1 MPDNLWPQLRLQAD
15 TEAELVEKYRQVYLD
30 TYVRDH
36 HGQPIVLADWAS
48 CAYRFGAYAF
58 EHAFTE
64 SKNYKIGAGVHD
76 GGFSPRRARRI
87 LWIKEALALSRGTV
101 QRYIQSR
108 KSDRGYQ
115 KKRLVLVVLEE
126 RYVIV
131 FNDPQRAGKRHEFLT
146 AFPADM
152 NYLERIKRQSF
163 LAETVSARKPGE

>member
-1 MPDNLWPQLRLQAD
+1 MPDSLWPQLRLQAD
-15 TEAELVEKYRQVYLD
+15 TKAELVEKYRQVYLD

-36 HGQPIVLADWAS
+36 NGKPIVLADWTG

-58 EHAFTE
+58 DHAFTE
-64 SKNYKIGAGVHD
+64 SKNYRVGGSVHD
-76 GGFSPRRARRI
+76 GGFSLRRARRI
-87 LWIKEALALSRGTV
+87 LWIKEALARSKGTM

-115 KKRLVLVVLEE
+115 KKRRILVVIEA

-131 FNDPQRAGKRHEFLT
+131 FNDPRRAGKRHEFVT

-152 NYLERIKRQSF
+152 NYLARIKRQSF